1 MTEELKIGVDK
12 SSKDLTVL
20 KLGGLFEGWSA
31 LGAQEKLFAL
41 IAESTSK
48 SIFLDLG
55 EIEYIDSTAI
65 GILLEMNKKSKEK
78 GIAFGLLHVNAHVK
92 KVLDVTKLSQTLT
105 VLES

>member
-1 MTEELKIGVDK
+1 MTEELKIDVDK

-20 KLGGLFEGWSA
+20 KLSGLFEGWSA

-41 IAESTSK
+41 IAENTSK

-65 GILLEMNKKSKEK
+65 GILLEMNKKSKTQAM
-78 GIAFGLLHVNAHVK
+78 AFGLMHVNAHVK

-105 VLES
+105 ILES